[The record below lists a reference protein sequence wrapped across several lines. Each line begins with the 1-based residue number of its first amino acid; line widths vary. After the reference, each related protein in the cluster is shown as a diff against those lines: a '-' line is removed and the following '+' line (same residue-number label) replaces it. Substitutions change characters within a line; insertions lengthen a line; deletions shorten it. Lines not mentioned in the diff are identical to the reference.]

1 MDMKLGL
8 KLLMGLNY
16 WLDWPIGN
24 LSIVICYCLV
34 YLGLVRVNSLIN
46 HLFYKNLLNK
56 NLCHNYFI

>member
-24 LSIVICYCLV
+24 LSIFICCLV
-34 YLGLVRVNSLIN
+34 YLGLVRVNNLIN
-46 HLFYKNLLNK
+46 HLFYKNLLNE
-56 NLCHNYFI
+56 NLYHNYFI